1 MDELKTPEEQ
11 YAANRAHRAPARPGA
26 TRRRVLWIVVILL
39 LLAALVWWIHH
50 GPAQRARTG
59 RFNITGAMPVV
70 AAPAKTGDIDIVDDA
85 LGTVTPLATVTV
97 DRKSVV

>member
-11 YAANRAHRAPARPGA
+11 YAANRTHRVPARPGA

-59 RFNITGAMPVV
+59 RFDVSGATNIRAS
-70 AAPAKTGDIDIVDDA
+70 D
-85 LGTVTPLATVTV
+85 
-97 DRKSVV
+97 